1 MKKRFSLIGA
11 IMLMLLASALTW
23 LALVIIVG
31 YPFTADSNR
40 SDVVRDY
47 AALLTKIEEMYI
59 GDYEQDHIAAEAMR
73 AAVYALDDPWSF
85 YMTPEEYESYLAS
98 SYNKYEGLGI
108 NIVPDEETGAM
119 LVVSVF
125 RSSPAEIA
133 GILAGDRII
142 AIDGVD
148 IHWMSILEV
157 KSVLTR
163 PIGDMVRLTVVRA
176 DDTQIIIDAVYS
188 VVYVDPVAFEM
199 LDGDIGYIILA
210 NFNESAAERFI
221 YAADSLIGQG
231 ARGFVFDFRGNP
243 GGWVTEVTGILDY
256 LLPEGEIFVTVDR
269 GGNEAV
275 TMSDENFI
283 DLPAVVLVDRYSFS
297 GAEYVAALLR
307 EYGYAQVVGEQTT
320 GKSRMQTHVVLPG
333 GGAVNLSIAEYLT
346 KNRVSLHDAGGLK
359 PDHDVILSDE
369 EMSLLYSGRLDVVD
383 DPQLLKALEVLE
395 REISFGY

>member
-1 MKKRFSLIGA
+1 MKKRFSFIGA

-23 LALVIIVG
+23 LALIIIIG
-31 YPFTADSNR
+31 YPFAADSNR
-40 SDVVRDY
+40 SDAVRDY

-59 GDYEQDHIAAEAMR
+59 GEYEQDHIAAEAMR
-73 AAVYALDDPWSF
+73 ATVYALGDPWSF
-85 YMTPEEYESYLAS
+85 YMTPEEYASYLDS
-98 SYNKYEGLGI
+98 SNNRYEGLGI

-125 RSSPAEIA
+125 RGSSAEAA

-142 AIDGVD
+142 AVD
-148 IHWMSILEV
+148 DTEIFWMSIHDV
-157 KSVLTR
+157 KSILTR
-163 PIGDMVRLTVVRA
+163 PVGDMVLLTLVRA
-176 DDTQIIIDAVYS
+176 DDTIRNIEVAYS
-188 VVYVDPVAFEM
+188 IVYVDPVSFEM
-199 LDGDIGYIILA
+199 LDRDIGYIILA

-221 YAADSLIGQG
+221 AAADSLIAQG

-275 TMSDENFI
+275 TMSDENSI
-283 DLPAVVLVDRYSFS
+283 DLPAVVMVDRYSFS

-320 GKSRMQTHVVLPG
+320 GKSRMQTHIVLPG

-346 KNRVSLHDAGGLK
+346 KNRVSLHDAGGLR
-359 PDHDVILSDE
+359 PDYEIILSE
-369 EMSLLYSGRLDVVD
+369 EDMSLLYSGILDVGD

-395 REISFGY
+395 REF

>member
-1 MKKRFSLIGA
+1 MKKRFSFIGA

-23 LALVIIVG
+23 LALIIIIG
-31 YPFTADSNR
+31 YPFAADSNR
-40 SDVVRDY
+40 SDAVRDY

-59 GDYEQDHIAAEAMR
+59 GEYEQDHIAAEAMR
-73 AAVYALDDPWSF
+73 ATVYALGDPWSF
-85 YMTPEEYESYLAS
+85 YMTPEEYASYLDS
-98 SYNKYEGLGI
+98 SNNRYEGLGI

-125 RSSPAEIA
+125 RGSSAESA

-142 AIDGVD
+142 AVDETD
-148 IHWMSILEV
+148 IHWMSILDV
-157 KSVLTR
+157 KDVLTR
-163 PIGDMVRLTVVRA
+163 PVGDMVRLTVIRA
-176 DDTQIIIDAVYS
+176 DGTRKTIDAAYS
-188 VVYVDPVAFEM
+188 IVYVDPVSFEM

-210 NFNESAAERFI
+210 NFNESASARFI
-221 YAADSLIGQG
+221 AAADALIAQG

-243 GGWVTEVTGILDY
+243 GGWVTEVTAILDY

-275 TMSDENFI
+275 TMSDGNFI
-283 DLPAVVLVDRYSFS
+283 DMPAVVMVDRYSFS

-307 EYGYAQVVGEQTT
+307 EYDYAQVVGEQTT
-320 GKSRMQTHVVLPG
+320 GKSRMQTHIVLPG

-359 PDHDVILSDE
+359 PDHEVILSDE
-369 EMSLLYSGRLDVVD
+369 DMSLLYSGILDVGD
-383 DPQLLKALEVLE
+383 DPQLLKAIEVLE
-395 REISFGY
+395 REF